1 MICFSSLER
10 LNKLR
15 TNKSIFSLNN
25 SKIIILR
32 FYIVILNLFLIS
44 RLYFLDEII
53 SLFKNIFDLKLG

>member
-44 RLYFLDEII
+44 RSYFLDEII